1 MVDLAPISAEWHQ
14 IGTIC
19 LLIGVAAGIAFIPV
33 QMWIIEK
40 TSWFTRIKFSEP
52 ALKIVARS
60 MACLLVGAGILTLCY
75 ALAPKPAD
83 YMQTIGDSYGISQ
96 LKIDVTGLRNITE
109 DGRYDASWVKDG
121 KPGDGYASVK
131 NQKVTLLD
139 STGQQMEAND
149 ENRQY
154 PPVRFRHAGRERDG
168 RQRRGGRG
176 RRTGPHPFGRGP
188 APAGAVLMGGYW
200 WGVLT
205 PFAIVLGILLLWL
218 AGSLFGA
225 IVSWAWKKAHY
236 GLLKKG
242 WIAEDYDEDSR
253 EWTTR
258 PGAERLA
265 AALTRSGEYRMLP
278 CFGWMILIVRDHKNE
293 KHDEKRN

>member
-1 MVDLAPISAEWHQ
+1 M
-14 IGTIC
+14 
-19 LLIGVAAGIAFIPV
+19 AF
-33 QMWIIEK
+33 
-40 TSWFTRIKFSEP
+40 
-52 ALKIVARS
+52 
-60 MACLLVGAGILTLCY
+60 
-75 ALAPKPAD
+75 D
-83 YMQTIGDSYGISQ
+83 YMHPPEDFEYLGEWCKAWRDPATGDWTISQ
-96 LKIDVTGLRNITE
+96 LLDGLETE
-109 DGRYDASWVKDG
+109 QIILSGEEVRELARLAAQHDPTDYELEYGELRRPMFAT
-121 KPGDGYASVK
+121 PA
-131 NQKVTLLD
+131 
-139 STGQQMEAND
+139 
-149 ENRQY
+149 ENETA
-154 PPVRFRHAGRERDG
+154 VNAIEGSG
-168 RQRRGGRG
+168 RQTGAHPRRRS
-176 RRTGPHPFGRGP
+176 P

-278 CFGWMILIVRDHKNE
+278 CFGWIILIVRDHKNE